1 MSHILEVSYFLGSYN
16 ISFLFLL
23 LIMQIE
29 HCAANVDPN
38 VDSGGVRSW
47 IATGRNGEV
56 YMAFFNL
63 SDQQNTTIYAKTSFV
78 SNVLPDKSINSCQG
92 KEVWSGKDVLA
103 TQGTITMDV
112 EVHGCALFVLSCK

>member
-1 MSHILEVSYFLGSYN
+1 
-16 ISFLFLL
+16 
-23 LIMQIE
+23 MQIE

-78 SNVLPDKSINSCQG
+78 SNVLLDKSINSCQG
-92 KEVWSGKDVLA
+92 KEVWSGKDVVT

-112 EVHGCALFVLSCK
+112 EVHGCALFVLYCK